1 MTAGVSTLRDEHVH
15 ASLDG
20 PFGLLRVLYLAHQEH
35 PGFPYHFRV
44 LGRVAEGDRDGGGF
58 LRQRR
63 FQEFGSVFEG
73 PAHQADAE
81 RTAFSSFGRLIV
93 DPIGR
98 RGAADADHAETARFA
113 HGTRKVASRPSRHR
127 GRDYRVPDPE

>member
-1 MTAGVSTLRDEHVH
+1 MTAGVGALRDEHVH

-20 PFGLLRVLYLAHQEH
+20 SFGLLRVLYLAHQEH
-35 PGFPYHFRV
+35 PGFPDLFRV
-44 LGRVAEGDRDGGGF
+44 WGRLTEGDGDGSRF

-63 FQEFGSVFEG
+63 LQEFGSAFQG

-81 RTAFSSFGRLIV
+81 RSAFSGFACLIV

-113 HGTRKVASRPSRHR
+113 NGTSKVASRPSRHR
-127 GRDYRVPDPE
+127 GRYYRVPDPD